1 MAIELTPSAARR
13 IQQQLKQRGHG
24 VGLRLGISKTG
35 CSGYGYKL
43 DYAEQVAEDDTVF
56 DQHGATLVVRSEDLE
71 LLDGLRV
78 DIGEVKNC
86 VKELG
91 EMLEAMT
98 MKPEATSVE
107 KAKETIVIDD

>member
-43 DYAEQVAEDDTVF
+43 NYAEQVSEDDTVF
-56 DQHGATLVVRSEDLE
+56 DQHGATLVVRSEDLK

-78 DIGEVKNC
+78 DFRREGLNEVFRFDNPNAKALCGCGESFTV
-86 VKELG
+86 
-91 EMLEAMT
+91 
-98 MKPEATSVE
+98 
-107 KAKETIVIDD
+107 